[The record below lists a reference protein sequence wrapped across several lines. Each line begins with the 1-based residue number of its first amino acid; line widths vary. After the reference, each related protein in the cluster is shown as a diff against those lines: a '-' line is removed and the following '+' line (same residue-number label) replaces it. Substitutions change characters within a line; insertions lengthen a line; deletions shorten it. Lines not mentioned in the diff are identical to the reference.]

1 MPGYALV
8 IEIKR
13 DGAPR
18 FVRAGALQL
27 KGYLAVARESR
38 PPTSDRHLIPMLVAP
53 YLSPASRSICLDHD
67 VAYADLPRKRPPR
80 LRRRLHRASRRRHA
94 QVRNPRS
101 QVDLRAEGRRYPA
114 SPPSRSSQGLASH
127 RASPCWPTPASAMVS
142 NVRKALLA
150 REWIEKR
157 TDGIV
162 LIQPADLMRTW
173 REEYRAPSGVR
184 SSGYTIYH
192 GEQLNRR
199 LKGVLNS
206 KPRRARVVYSLN
218 SAAQWFAPFLRGP
231 TTHSFYADAPGA
243 RLLKEAIKLSRID
256 KGANST
262 CAHPER
268 RDSTRGG
275 RSTIT
280 GHLLHQPD
288 RHLPRSLERKRPRS
302 GGRQPLGLQVL
313 PMAVIEPQSAAEYDD
328 RTTAAVKSVLIE
340 IRQVLGDF
348 CGKFVVVGGAVP
360 WAATDPSRH
369 APHRKPSMSTSVSTL
384 LLSATA
390 SMPNLWKS
398 SRNAATSSEPT
409 CGVFNS
415 RAPYEPWTE
424 ETTSR

>member
-1 MPGYALV
+1 MKGRSELKLEISAVQAVLGLLDAVPRLRRSSVRHEAQLGAHHRVDGRIDFEHGDARYALV

-67 VAYADLPRKRPPR
+67 VAYADLLGNGHLAFDDVYIERAVADTPKSETRA
-80 LRRRLHRASRRRHA
+80 LRSIFAPKAAAILRVLLRDPARAWRVTELAHA
-94 QVRNPRS
+94 AN
-101 QVDLRAEGRRYPA
+101 A
-114 SPPSRSSQGLASH
+114 SLGH
-127 RASPCWPTPASAMVS
+127 VS

-262 CAHPER
+262 VRILNDE
-268 RDSTRGG
+268 
-275 RSTIT
+275 
-280 GHLLHQPD
+280 
-288 RHLPRSLERKRPRS
+288 
-302 GGRQPLGLQVL
+302 
-313 PMAVIEPQSAAEYDD
+313 
-328 RTTAAVKSVLIE
+328 
-340 IRQVLGDF
+340 
-348 CGKFVVVGGAVP
+348 
-360 WAATDPSRH
+360 
-369 APHRKPSMSTSVSTL
+369 TL
-384 LLSATA
+384 LAEAVQPSPGIFCTSPIVTYLDLWNGSDRDREAANHLA
-390 SMPNLWKS
+390 SKY
-398 SRNAATSSEPT
+398 
-409 CGVFNS
+409 F
-415 RAPYEPWTE
+415 PWL
-424 ETTSR
+424 